1 MMIGENTRITEELMS
16 DYPPEIEVE
25 HQKNG
30 VVVATLNRPE
40 VLNALNGAMRLG
52 IRQLIT
58 EVNADP
64 SVRVLVL
71 TGAGSAFCS
80 GADLRAKDSRPW
92 PRGPADPE
100 FSWCVDLLQMP
111 KPTIAAVNGVAAGGG
126 LGIALLCDFRFCS
139 QSSRL
144 LPIWAKRAIH
154 PDDLITWTLPK
165 LAGYSRA
172 LKWLY
177 AGTDI
182 PLTDA
187 QHAGLIEPIVDDDD
201 LMPTAMAFA
210 NTLAAGPTVQYA
222 LTKQAVLK
230 SLNREPWDSAALE
243 SWGQNT
249 ARQTSDF
256 KEGINAFREKRKA
269 QFTGE

>member
-1 MMIGENTRITEELMS
+1 M
-16 DYPPEIEVE
+16 
-25 HQKNG
+25 
-30 VVVATLNRPE
+30 
-40 VLNALNGAMRLG
+40 AL
-52 IRQLIT
+52 
-58 EVNADP
+58 
-64 SVRVLVL
+64 
-71 TGAGSAFCS
+71 
-80 GADLRAKDSRPW
+80 
-92 PRGPADPE
+92 PR
-100 FSWCVDLLQMP
+100 
-111 KPTIAAVNGVAAGGG
+111 AAVW
-126 LGIALLCDFRFCS
+126 ALPYCAIFAFVHN
-139 QSSRL
+139 L
-144 LPIWAKRAIH
+144 LDYCQFGQKRAIH

-187 QHAGLIEPIVDDDD
+187 QHAGLIEPVVNDDD

-222 LTKQAVLK
+222 LTKQAGI
-230 SLNREPWDSAALE
+230 SEPRTL
-243 SWGQNT
+243 GQCCIGKLGANT

>member
-1 MMIGENTRITEELMS
+1 MS
-16 DYPPEIEVE
+16 DYPPEIKVE
-25 HQKNG
+25 QQKNG

-40 VLNALNGAMRLG
+40 VLNALNGGMRLG

-58 EVNADP
+58 QVNAD
-64 SVRVLVL
+64 SSARVLVL

-80 GADLRAKDSRPW
+80 GADLRAKDSRGW

-111 KPTIAAVNGVAAGGG
+111 KPTIAVVNGVAAGGG
-126 LGIALLCDFRFCS
+126 FGISLLCDFRFCS

-144 LPIWAKRAIH
+144 LPVWAKRGIH
-154 PDDLITWTLPK
+154 PDDLVTWTLPK

-177 AGTDI
+177 AGSDI

-187 QHAGLIEPIVDDDD
+187 QHAGLIEPVVADKD

-210 NTLAAGPTVQYA
+210 YA
-222 LTKQAVLK
+222 LATGADG
-230 SLNREPWDSAALE
+230 SIRSD
-243 SWGQNT
+243 
-249 ARQTSDF
+249 QTSGAEIF
-256 KEGINAFREKRKA
+256 EQRTLGQCCIRKLGAKHCAPNVGLQRRYQCLSREA
-269 QFTGE
+269 

>member
-1 MMIGENTRITEELMS
+1 
-16 DYPPEIEVE
+16 
-25 HQKNG
+25 
-30 VVVATLNRPE
+30 
-40 VLNALNGAMRLG
+40 
-52 IRQLIT
+52 
-58 EVNADP
+58 
-64 SVRVLVL
+64 
-71 TGAGSAFCS
+71 
-80 GADLRAKDSRPW
+80 
-92 PRGPADPE
+92 
-100 FSWCVDLLQMP
+100 MP
-111 KPTIAAVNGVAAGGG
+111 KPTIAVVNGVAAGGG
-126 LGIALLCDFRFCS
+126 FGISLLCDFRFCS

-144 LPIWAKRAIH
+144 LPVWAKRGIH
-154 PDDLITWTLPK
+154 PDDLVTWTLPK

-187 QHAGLIEPIVDDDD
+187 QHAGLIEPVVADKD

-210 NTLAAGPTVQYA
+210 NALATGPTVQYA

-230 SLNREPWDSAALE
+230 SLNREPWDSAVLE